1 MVHTCGAG
9 LRARSRIRTY
19 TGLLPT
25 DFESVSSTSSG
36 MRACRVG
43 GPGCSRMAPTR
54 AGVAHACG
62 MGSVA
67 PAYGRGSDSGLCVF
81 CFSVLMGRSNTLTS
95 PSGLARSFAGVL
107 DVARLLG
114 PLDCLGYPA
123 SNVRCRQVG
132 NGDSRN
138 GRVFG

>member
-1 MVHTCGAG
+1 MLWGSNPDARDGAPPFEG
-9 LRARSRIRTY
+9 GASTY
-19 TGLLPT
+19 SAKHRDSPCLLVKGT
-25 DFESVSSTSSG
+25 D
-36 MRACRVG
+36 C
-43 GPGCSRMAPTR
+43 
-54 AGVAHACG
+54 AG
-62 MGSVA
+62 VA